1 MLIQKIVDVHLEDK
15 NTVGLSSL
23 NDPNGIEYSPLPVL
37 NGINSE
43 IKRLLNDQDY
53 EFYSFEKSALA
64 IAGSMS
70 KSDHN
75 AFDAI
80 ADLLLQ
86 KPRKVFIECDW
97 TDRLMLYENT
107 HKSYKPRQ

>member
-1 MLIQKIVDVHLEDK
+1 MLIQKIVDAHLEDK

-75 AFDAI
+75 AFGRDS
-80 ADLLLQ
+80 
-86 KPRKVFIECDW
+86 RFIITEA
-97 TDRLMLYENT
+97 TQSFY
-107 HKSYKPRQ
+107 